1 MKLSSLKKGE
11 VGRILSISDS
21 LSIKRRLLDIGFTKD
36 SEVLCLFKSP
46 FQGPVAY
53 KVKNTVVALRDDETQ
68 YITVEG
74 C

>member
-1 MKLSSLKKGE
+1 MKLSNLKKGE
-11 VGRILSISDS
+11 MARISFISDS
-21 LSIKRRLLDIGFTKD
+21 LSIKRRLLDIGFTKS

-53 KVKNTVVALRDDETQ
+53 KIKNTVVALRDEDAK
-68 YITVEG
+68 YIKVEA

>member
-1 MKLSSLKKGE
+1 MKLSNLKKGE
-11 VGRILSISDS
+11 VAKIHSISDS
-21 LSIKRRLLDIGFTKD
+21 LSIKRRLLDIGFTKS

-53 KVKNTVVALRDDETQ
+53 KIKNTVVALREEDAK
-68 YITVEG
+68 YIKVEA

>member
-1 MKLSSLKKGE
+1 MKLSDLKKGE
-11 VGRILSISDS
+11 VARVLSISDS
-21 LSIKRRLLDIGFTKD
+21 LSIKRRLLDIGFTKS

-53 KVKNTVVALRDDETQ
+53 KIKNTVVALRNEDSK
-68 YITVEG
+68 YITVEV